1 MDAGCPILPGY
12 RTAASSAELWLSDSF
27 VLSDN
32 LIIVQGLVVRFCRV
46 IGQPHHQPSSGCPI
60 LLGYRTT
67 SSSSR
72 AWLSDS
78 SGLSDSHIIVQ
89 GLVVRFFRVI
99 GQPHHRPR
107 PGCPILPGY
116 RTATS
121 SSRAWLSDSSGLSD
135 NLIIVQGLIVR
146 FFRIIGQSVSMNARI
161 NKVNSILFA

>member
-1 MDAGCPILPGY
+1 MDASCPILPGY

-32 LIIVQGLVVRFCRV
+32 LIIVQGLVVRFFRV
-46 IGQPHHQPSSGCPI
+46 IGQLHRRPGSGCPI

-107 PGCPILPGY
+107 PDCPILSDY
-116 RTATS
+116 RTIS
-121 SSRAWLSDSSGLSD
+121 VNEFSH
-135 NLIIVQGLIVR
+135 Q
-146 FFRIIGQSVSMNARI
+146 QSKLYSFCLMTYHKAR
-161 NKVNSILFA
+161 KQYRR